1 MRPLYRP
8 LAAARQRRRRGATM
22 GYVVRPMTANV
33 PASSAASATDTDLLS
48 QVGAGDTRAFA
59 AFFERHGGRVR
70 ALLIHMLGHSD
81 ADDVLQEVFWQVWK
95 TAAQFDATRC
105 SAGGWLIVLTR
116 SRARDHL
123 RRRGRERETPVGPM
137 GVAGDVAEA
146 VAAREASSSA
156 EQALRC
162 LPVEQQEAIRL
173 AFFGGLTH
181 EQIAAHTALPLG
193 TIKTRIRRGMGRLR
207 DLLTQPTLSAEEMP

>member
-1 MRPLYRP
+1 
-8 LAAARQRRRRGATM
+8 M
-22 GYVVRPMTANV
+22 GCVARPMTANATVSSVV
-33 PASSAASATDTDLLS
+33 PASDTDLLT
-48 QVGAGDTRAFA
+48 QVGTGDTRAFA
-59 AFFERHGGRVR
+59 EFFERHGGRVR

-105 SAGGWLIVLTR
+105 SAGGWLIVMAR
-116 SRARDHL
+116 SRARDHM
-123 RRRGRERETPVGPM
+123 RRRGRQLEAPVSVM

-146 VAAREASSSA
+146 VAMREASSSA
-156 EQALRC
+156 ERALRC

-207 DLLTQPTLSAEEMP
+207 DLLTQPTTSAEEMP

>member
-1 MRPLYRP
+1 MRPLRRRLTTP
-8 LAAARQRRRRGATM
+8 RQRRRPGATM
-22 GYVVRPMTANV
+22 GCVARPMTANV
-33 PASSAASATDTDLLS
+33 TISSAASASDTDLLS
-48 QVGAGDTRAFA
+48 QVGTGDTRAFA
-59 AFFERHGGRVR
+59 EFFERHGGRVR

-105 SAGGWLIVLTR
+105 SAGGWLVVMAR

-123 RRRGRERETPVGPM
+123 RRCGRRPEATVSPV
-137 GVAGDVAEA
+137 GVAGDVAET
-146 VAAREASSSA
+146 VATREASSSA
-156 EQALRC
+156 EQALKC

-207 DLLTQPTLSAEEMP
+207 DLLTQPTTPAEELL